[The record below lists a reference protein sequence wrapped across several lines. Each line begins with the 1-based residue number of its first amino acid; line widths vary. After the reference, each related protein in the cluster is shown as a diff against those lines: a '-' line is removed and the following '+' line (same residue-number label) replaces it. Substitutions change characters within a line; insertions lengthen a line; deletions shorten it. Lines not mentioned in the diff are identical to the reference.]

1 MRYLLLFC
9 LPLAACTD
17 LPEDPAEGGFFAGVS
32 GITSGSYDAR
42 VEAAEADVETARAR
56 NAELEARIRSSESE
70 LSQLKLKIL
79 RQRNAMASADPGT
92 SRRIDQVLRSQPS
105 GETQSARLASLR
117 QAIGDARALSA
128 DLARLSS

>member
-1 MRYLLLFC
+1 MKHRFLIC

-17 LPEDPAEGGFFAGVS
+17 LPQDPAEGGFFAGVS

-42 VEAAEADVETARAR
+42 VDAAEADVDAARAR
-56 NAELEARIRSSESE
+56 NTELEAQIRRSETE
-70 LSQLKLKIL
+70 LSQLKLRIL

-92 SRRIDQVLRSQPS
+92 SRRIDQVLRSQPT
-105 GETQSARLASLR
+105 GDTQSARLASLR

-128 DLARLSS
+128 DLARLSG